1 MSARDTG
8 CMKDME
14 QVIDVPE
21 KSRRPKHVAVI
32 MDGNGRWAADRG
44 ESRLEGHKRG
54 ADVVREITTYARE
67 LGIQYLTLYSFS
79 AQNWR
84 RPPLEV
90 AGLMTLLH
98 DYCAQELPTLMKN
111 GIRLSVI
118 GDLGRFPPR
127 TRTAVLA
134 TMDAT
139 HRNRDM
145 TLTLALDYG
154 GREELVKA
162 MRLIAADVKAGRVSP
177 DAIDEELIAE
187 HLDTGDMPDPDLVI
201 RTSGEKRVS
210 NFLLW
215 QLAYAELH
223 FTDVRW
229 PDFSRADFAQALNE
243 YALRERR
250 FGATTAAPA
259 VSAADDTSTQD
270 IRSLPRPLA
279 VFAGGQ
285 ELLTRAK

>member
-1 MSARDTG
+1 
-8 CMKDME
+8 MKDME

-21 KSRRPKHVAVI
+21 KKRRPKHVAVI
-32 MDGNGRWAADRG
+32 MDGNGRWAESRG
-44 ESRLEGHKRG
+44 ESRLVGHKRG

-67 LGIQYLTLYSFS
+67 LEIQYLTLYSFS

-98 DYCAQELPTLMKN
+98 DYCQQELPTLMKN

-118 GDLGRFPPR
+118 GDLGRLPPR

-177 DAIDEELIAE
+177 DTIDEEMVAA

-229 PDFSRADFAQALNE
+229 PDFSRADFARALHE
-243 YALRERR
+243 YAGRERR
-250 FGATTAAPA
+250 FGATTAP
-259 VSAADDTSTQD
+259 VPKDE
-270 IRSLPRPLA
+270 IRTLPRPLA
-279 VFAGGQ
+279 VAFAGGQ

>member
-1 MSARDTG
+1 
-8 CMKDME
+8 MK
-14 QVIDVPE
+14 QPFPE

-44 ESRLEGHKRG
+44 LPRLEGHKRG

-67 LGIQYLTLYSFS
+67 LEIEYLTLYSFS

-90 AGLMTLLH
+90 AGLMSLLH
-98 DYCAQELPTLMKN
+98 DYCQAELPTLMKN
-111 GIRLSVI
+111 DIRLSII

-127 TRTAVLA
+127 TRSAVQA

-139 HRNRDM
+139 HRNRHM

-154 GREELVKA
+154 GREEIVKA
-162 MRLIAADVKAGRVSP
+162 VRLIAADVKAGRLDPS
-177 DAIDEELIAE
+177 AIDEDLVSDR
-187 HLDTGDMPDPDLVI
+187 LDTCDMPDPDLVI

-215 QLAYAELH
+215 QLAYAELC

-229 PDFSRADFAQALNE
+229 PDFSRADSDKALVE
-243 YALRERR
+243 YAARDRR
-250 FGATTAAPA
+250 FGAVSSADAQAAIGDPSSEIGDRSTALGDR
-259 VSAADDTSTQD
+259 SAAL
-270 IRSLPRPLA
+270 RVLP
-279 VFAGGQ
+279 G
-285 ELLTRAK
+285 AKG